1 MNLKTTTTVL
11 LSLATATVCFGQV
24 NNRTTVYVKPG
35 TQVYVTGDMNNSLAS
50 SSFTLDQGALLDVG
64 GDLNNNGTMNV
75 QNDASILR
83 GATSADG
90 GSGTYNVIQLG
101 GNAVGYNY
109 WGTPVVN
116 SGTVPGN
123 SYQFTSAN
131 STQDISDDNNP
142 NIDPGWTA
150 YNGSMT
156 PGRGYAGA
164 SAGAVTFSD
173 NAINNGNITPSL
185 FATIYNPAATSGG
198 SPFNLLGN
206 PYPSGL
212 DCAELVNDN
221 PGIHGS
227 FYFWIDDASGGSGY
241 SASDYAVWNFFGSTP
256 NTTRANGSATP
267 NGLIKTGQGFM
278 LRNGN
283 SGPAQLQFN
292 NSQRIPNTDA
302 NAFFRTNA
310 DESKL
315 WLSVNGDGSEFF
327 SQILVGA
334 TDDATTGED
343 LLYDAVRIHTNT
355 GASLSAVND
364 QNNYAILAFPPPA
377 LEEVIPL
384 HVFIGESGEFV
395 FRADEMI
402 GFQDLD
408 VYFTDTDPSG
418 TSTLLEEGTSVTVN
432 LTSGNYD
439 NRFYL
444 NFMPNLTVGINE
456 AEGNSIRA
464 WAFGDRL
471 NIERVGEFGDKTALQ
486 LFDMS
491 GKLILDNPSQVFTAN
506 QTSVSLQGLAT
517 GIYVVQI
524 VDENSVFSQKFIK
537 R

>member
-1 MNLKTTTTVL
+1 
-11 LSLATATVCFGQV
+11 
-24 NNRTTVYVKPG
+24 
-35 TQVYVTGDMNNSLAS
+35 
-50 SSFTLDQGALLDVG
+50 
-64 GDLNNNGTMNV
+64 
-75 QNDASILR
+75 
-83 GATSADG
+83 
-90 GSGTYNVIQLG
+90 
-101 GNAVGYNY
+101 
-109 WGTPVVN
+109 
-116 SGTVPGN
+116 
-123 SYQFTSAN
+123 
-131 STQDISDDNNP
+131 
-142 NIDPGWTA
+142 
-150 YNGSMT
+150 
-156 PGRGYAGA
+156 
-164 SAGAVTFSD
+164 
-173 NAINNGNITPSL
+173 
-185 FATIYNPAATSGG
+185 
-198 SPFNLLGN
+198 
-206 PYPSGL
+206 
-212 DCAELVNDN
+212 
-221 PGIHGS
+221 
-227 FYFWIDDASGGSGY
+227 
-241 SASDYAVWNFFGSTP
+241 
-256 NTTRANGSATP
+256 
-267 NGLIKTGQGFM
+267 
-278 LRNGN
+278 
-283 SGPAQLQFN
+283 
-292 NSQRIPNTDA
+292 
-302 NAFFRTNA
+302 
-310 DESKL
+310 
-315 WLSVNGDGSEFF
+315 
-327 SQILVGA
+327 LVGA